1 MQRLNRSAH
10 APLGTVFFLFLGLAI
25 LPVSLRAMGVTVSFN
40 PRLAAAMDA
49 WQQMAEVFGVNYG
62 PGTGSQ
68 PVIAQNINDASSP
81 DSAKS
86 SCEAA
91 CIANNHLDSRPIQCD
106 SAQAST
112 LDPKAS
118 RAVLRRCCASKRI
131 TPDAIAGL
139 DQLAVIGQ
147 GAVKLALLAHQ
158 EVLNSIEMRLMH
170 KTLEQ
175 KAEIKSISIPNF
187 KVLVRTK
194 RGIAPSA
201 TRLAECKGFAALA
214 SAKRRVCEQA
224 MLTGVSYVTPDS
236 SEF

>member
-68 PVIAQNINDASSP
+68 PVIAQNINDASSA

-86 SCEAA
+86 TCESA
-91 CIANNHLDSRPIQCD
+91 CVAKNHAVQATQCD

-112 LDPKAS
+112 TDPKAARIVS
-118 RAVLRRCCASKRI
+118 RRCCASKRI
-131 TPDAIAGL
+131 TPETLAGL
-139 DQLAVIGQ
+139 DRLSMIGQ
-147 GAVKLALLAHQ
+147 GAVKLAVLAH
-158 EVLNSIEMRLMH
+158 EELFNSIEMRLMH
-170 KTLEQ
+170 KTVEQ
-175 KAEIKSISIPNF
+175 KAEIRNISIPKNV
-187 KVLVRTK
+187 KLLVRMK

-224 MLTGVSYVTPDS
+224 MLTGVSYVTLDS

>member
-81 DSAKS
+81 DSARS
-86 SCEAA
+86 ICESA
-91 CIANNHLDSRPIQCD
+91 CTANKHALQATQCD
-106 SAQAST
+106 STQAFT
-112 LDPKAS
+112 PDPKMQRIAS
-118 RAVLRRCCASKRI
+118 RRCCASKRI
-131 TPDAIAGL
+131 IPDAIAGL
-139 DQLAVIGQ
+139 DRLPVIGQ
-147 GAVKLALLAHQ
+147 GAVKLAVLAH
-158 EVLNSIEMRLMH
+158 EELFNSIEMRLMQ
-170 KTLEQ
+170 KALEQ
-175 KAEIKSISIPNF
+175 KAEIRSISVPKNV
-187 KVLVRTK
+187 KVLVRLK

-224 MLTGVSYVTPDS
+224 MLTGVSYVTPDN